1 MTLTEEQR
9 RQLIQLRLENADQ
22 ALADA
27 AVLLDAK
34 SLRGASN
41 RCYYAMFYAAS
52 ALAIRDNKDFRKH
65 SGLISYFHAEYMNT
79 RRLPRDLGQ
88 MFVNAFDNRCQTD
101 YRDELKLT
109 LQDVTNTLEDAKHF
123 VAELKKLLGRSD

>member
-9 RQLIQLRLENADQ
+9 RQLIHLRLENADQ

-52 ALAIRDNKDFRKH
+52 ALAIRDGKAFRKH
-65 SGLISYFHAEYMNT
+65 SGLISYFHAQYMKT
-79 RRLPRDLGQ
+79 QCLPRDLGQ
-88 MFVNAFDNRCQTD
+88 MFVNAFDNRSQTD
-101 YRDELKLT
+101 YQDDLT
-109 LQDVTNTLEDAKHF
+109 VSLDDVAGSLEDAKHF
-123 VAELKKLLGRSD
+123 VAELKKFLGQAN

>member
-9 RQLIQLRLENADQ
+9 RQLIHLRLENADQ

-27 AVLLDAK
+27 AVLLDGK

-52 ALAIRDNKDFRKH
+52 ALAIHDNRTFRKH

-79 RRLPRDLGQ
+79 GRLPRELGQ
-88 MFVNAFDNRCQTD
+88 AFQKGFKNRTQTD
-101 YRDELKLT
+101 YQDDLT
-109 LQDVTNTLEDAKHF
+109 VCLDDVAASLEDAKRF
-123 VAELKKLLGRSD
+123 ISELKQFLKKAY

>member
-9 RQLIQLRLENADQ
+9 RQLIRLRLENADQ

-27 AVLLDAK
+27 TVLLDGK

-52 ALAIRDNKDFRKH
+52 ALAILDGKAFRKH
-65 SGLISYFHAEYMNT
+65 SGLISYFHSQYMKT
-79 RRLPRDLGQ
+79 QRLPRDLGQ
-88 MFVNAFDNRCQTD
+88 MFVNAFDHRSQTD
-101 YRDELKLT
+101 YQDDLT
-109 LQDVTNTLEDAKHF
+109 VSLDDVAASLEDAKHF
-123 VAELKKLLGRSD
+123 VAELKKFLGQAD

>member
-9 RQLIQLRLENADQ
+9 RQLIRLRLENADQ

-27 AVLLDAK
+27 AVLLDAE

-52 ALAIRDNKDFRKH
+52 ALAIRDNKNFRKH

-79 RRLPRDLGQ
+79 GRLPHELGQ
-88 MFVNAFDNRCQTD
+88 ALQKVFKNRTQTD
-101 YRDELKLT
+101 YQDDLT
-109 LQDVTNTLEDAKHF
+109 VSLDDVAGSLEDAKHF
-123 VAELKKLLGRSD
+123 VAELKKFLGQAD

>member
-9 RQLIQLRLENADQ
+9 RMLIRLRLKNADQ

-27 AVLLDAK
+27 AMLAEAR

-52 ALAIRDNKDFRKH
+52 ALAIRDGKAFRKH
-65 SGLISYFHAEYMNT
+65 SGLISYFHSQYMKT
-79 RRLPRDLGQ
+79 RRLPRHLGR
-88 MFVNAFDNRCQTD
+88 MFVNVFDNRSQTD
-101 YRDELKLT
+101 YQDDLT
-109 LQDVTNTLEDAKHF
+109 VSLDDVAGSLEDAKHF
-123 VAELKKLLGRSD
+123 VAELKKLLGQAD

>member
-9 RQLIQLRLENADQ
+9 RQLIRLRLENADQ

-41 RCYYAMFYAAS
+41 RCYYAVFYAAS

-79 RRLPRDLGQ
+79 RRLPLELGQ
-88 MFVNAFDNRCQTD
+88 ALQKVFKNRTQTD
-101 YRDELKLT
+101 YQDDLTVSLDDVAGCLK
-109 LQDVTNTLEDAKHF
+109 DAKQF
-123 VAELKKLLGRSD
+123 VAQLKQFLGEAD

>member
-9 RQLIQLRLENADQ
+9 RQLIRLRLENADQ

-52 ALAIRDNKDFRKH
+52 ALAIRDNKNFRKD

-79 RRLPRDLGQ
+79 RRLPHELGQ
-88 MFVNAFDNRCQTD
+88 ALQKVFKNRTQTD
-101 YRDELKLT
+101 YQDDLT
-109 LQDVTNTLEDAKHF
+109 VSLDDVAGSLEDAKHF
-123 VAELKKLLGRSD
+123 VAELKKFLGRSD